1 MYVQTNKAGKKEFF
15 WVLAAGVAVAL
26 VIDVLRYF
34 LPGVQLVKEI
44 TLVVLCC
51 ILILLIYRHYA
62 AAFEY
67 RLDEERFYAERRI
80 GHKIQTASFLRKDIH
95 GVCFGKRPEGK
106 KITNMCVRIMPG
118 KKTCYIV
125 YEKDKAI
132 AFEPDTELARLL
144 EEYVHD

>member
-15 WVLAAGVAVAL
+15 WVLAAVVAVAL
-26 VIDVLRYF
+26 VNDILRYF
-34 LPGVQLVKEI
+34 LTGVPLIKEI
-44 TLVVLCC
+44 VLVALCC
-51 ILILLIYRHYA
+51 ILVLLIYRHYA

-67 RLDEERFYAERRI
+67 RLDEERFYAERRM
-80 GHKIQTASFLRKDIH
+80 GHKIQTTSFLRKDINR
-95 GVCFGKRPEGK
+95 VYFGKRPPGK
-106 KITNMCVRIMPG
+106 ELKNMCVRIIPG

-144 EEYVHD
+144 EEYIHD